1 MAAPQEI
8 RQHLL
13 PEKWGIGSHGD
24 AELGNAAGPGGGGQ
38 VLPAVTGRKPSAWW
52 PGGREVGAAAGS
64 RGLPPSRA
72 PVVEAVGASP
82 RRREP
87 LRSVKPQSLY
97 MAPAW
102 GCSEGRW

>member
-13 PEKWGIGSHGD
+13 PEKWGMGSHGD
-24 AELGNAAGPGGGGQ
+24 AELGNATGPEGEDRSC
-38 VLPAVTGRKPSAWW
+38 PPVTGRKPSAWW
-52 PGGREVGAAAGS
+52 PGGWEVGASAGS

-72 PVVEAVGASP
+72 PVVKALGAPLS
-82 RRREP
+82 RREP

-97 MAPAW
+97 MAPAR
-102 GCSEGRW
+102 GCSEGRR

>member
-13 PEKWGIGSHGD
+13 PEKWGMGSHGD
-24 AELGNAAGPGGGGQ
+24 AELGNAAGLVEGGQ

-72 PVVEAVGASP
+72 PVVKAVGAPPS
-82 RRREP
+82 RREP

-97 MAPAW
+97 MAPAR
-102 GCSEGRW
+102 GC